1 MLPWTPA
8 GIRGPPVA
16 TRGTCQRQQSV
27 PGTEC
32 RITFLGLSIPGTVLA
47 QGEPEVSSL
56 PEEVD
61 EEEYRMP
68 YYTVDLA
75 RAKFLEELYR
85 LRSSAFRELSSWIRT
100 LMKEDPSFELHRL
113 IHKQREA
120 DAGNGGGAS
129 VDRSTI
135 PISAVFGDGQEVD
148 FVPSRELEKL
158 IGTTVETW
166 SSRWNLQTGW
176 IVAWAK
182 SAALSRSSILSFPD
196 CSEMSPQMPLGTDV
210 QWWNQFLR
218 CREDPCIMRLEVPWR
233 AGWFPMFEEPSDAVL
248 AQIHAVEGGARN
260 NAAEGLLMK
269 ATPEQETPL
278 VDEALRRRLR
288 ACAAGIGS
296 VTEET
301 LGTMASAL
309 LTDLSAEQRVS
320 LAEEALQ
327 ARVEGLFLQPGI
339 VPNLQTLD
347 PVQDEQSPNRPR
359 WGEDKTRAE
368 KRLKPLAVSQ
378 MQKMVT
384 SYLNEEAARIG
395 PAKKFKAESFGW
407 LVCRLVPREA
417 ETRVESWTSIESAAK
432 STRKTIRKHVPLL
445 AEYLELDM
453 PHE

>member
-1 MLPWTPA
+1 
-8 GIRGPPVA
+8 
-16 TRGTCQRQQSV
+16 
-27 PGTEC
+27 
-32 RITFLGLSIPGTVLA
+32 
-47 QGEPEVSSL
+47 
-56 PEEVD
+56 
-61 EEEYRMP
+61 MP

-309 LTDLSAEQRVS
+309 LPDLSAEQRVS
-320 LAEEALQ
+320 LAEETLR
-327 ARVEGLFLQPGI
+327 ARVEGLFMQPDI

-359 WGEDKTRAE
+359 WGEGRTQAKA
-368 KRLKPLAVSQ
+368 RLMALAVSKTE
-378 MQKMVT
+378 KMVT
-384 SYLNEEAARIG
+384 RYLNEVEARIG
-395 PAKKFKAESFGW
+395 AARKFKAESFGW
-407 LVCRLVPREA
+407 LVRWLVPVEA
-417 ETRVESWTSIESAAK
+417 ETRVESWVSIASVAK
-432 STRKTIRKHVPLL
+432 STRKTIRKHVSLL
-445 AEYLELDM
+445 AEYLQLDM